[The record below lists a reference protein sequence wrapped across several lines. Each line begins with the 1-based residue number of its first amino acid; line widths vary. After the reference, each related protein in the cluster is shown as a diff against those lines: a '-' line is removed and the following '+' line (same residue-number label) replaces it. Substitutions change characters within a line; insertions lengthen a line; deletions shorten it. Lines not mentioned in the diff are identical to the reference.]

1 MKAVV
6 WTDLF
11 QGVVMLVGILTVLI
25 MVSAYENNSHNSY
38 RLNTNFLKRLYV
50 SQGASEV
57 GGLPRIWEI
66 SEAGGRLDLFKY

>member
-25 MVSAYENNSHNSY
+25 VVSFKLMPYIQSS
-38 RLNTNFLKRLYV
+38 NF
-50 SQGASEV
+50 SSDQFAPFSNG
-57 GGLPRIWEI
+57 PI
-66 SEAGGRLDLFKY
+66 SLAGRK